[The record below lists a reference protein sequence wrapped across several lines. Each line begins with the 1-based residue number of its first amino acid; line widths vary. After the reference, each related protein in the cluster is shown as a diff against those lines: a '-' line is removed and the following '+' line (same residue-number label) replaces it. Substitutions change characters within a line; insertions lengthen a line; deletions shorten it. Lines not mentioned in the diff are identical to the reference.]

1 MKVNKKIE
9 INERILGMEKD
20 VKERRIKEMKE
31 SLEIEDVMDE
41 LKDEMKIGIRKRM
54 QMDVE
59 LINQKDI
66 MIIDEKK

>member
-59 LINQKDI
+59 MINQKDI

>member
-54 QMDVE
+54 
-59 LINQKDI
+59 
-66 MIIDEKK
+66 